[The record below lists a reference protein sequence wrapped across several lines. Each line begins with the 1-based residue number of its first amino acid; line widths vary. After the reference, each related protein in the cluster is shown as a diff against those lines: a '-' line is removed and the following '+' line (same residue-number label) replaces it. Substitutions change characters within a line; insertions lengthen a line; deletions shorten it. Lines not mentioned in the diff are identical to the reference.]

1 MSVAQAVAFVE
12 RIKECT
18 GKYPVCTAV
27 NIGCGRCSTGQGP
40 PQHTAKH

>member
-18 GKYPVCTAV
+18 GKYPGRTAV
-27 NIGCGRCSTGQGP
+27 NTGYDRCSTGQAP
-40 PQHTAKH
+40 LQRIAKY